1 MTLSDRPSSNGR
13 ALRSLLALFVGIVAL
28 GLFAMNTPAMA
39 LTSGLRMVSL
49 GVVSLGVERADYAQ
63 SIPLSSLRSETEAAT
78 PVASAEG
85 IVADADEL
93 SEEGRRL
100 RPVVVPPVRAFE
112 ASRVLLKADD
122 RDGRLG
128 PLLPD
133 RPPRT

>member
-39 LTSGLRMVSL
+39 LTSGLRM
-49 GVVSLGVERADYAQ
+49 VSLGVERADYAQ

-122 RDGRLG
+122 RDGSLG